1 MIRLNDKWA
10 VGFIAE
16 PPQWTLCRLKISKH
30 GEEWRPVS
38 WCQTKHALL
47 TAVHEKIERGAS
59 FYPGSENLAVDADGR
74 ARIADFPDMA
84 RDWSNENV

>member
-16 PPQWTLCRLKISKH
+16 PPQWTLCRRKTVKGNEIWVAMSF
-30 GEEWRPVS
+30 
-38 WCQTKHALL
+38 CQTKHALL
-47 TAVHEKIERGAS
+47 TAIHEKIERGAS
-59 FYPGSENLAVDADGR
+59 FYQGSENLAVSADGT

-84 RDWSNENV
+84 RDWSNENE